1 MAPLHRTAHSNPW
14 MALAFVVICVS
25 FLHSYVNE
33 HKRPLKKQVSKQ
45 HNKFKSQPGM
55 VEGAYTPHLGDR
67 DRGPS
72 SKSEPQLPPEFEASL
87 GCTRLS
93 EQTKTKVCP
102 PPQEKAGATLFC
114 HVIKLTLMVVIY
126 LLQIHMLSK
135 SV

>member
-55 VEGAYTPHLGDR
+55 VGGAYTPHLGDR

-102 PPQEKAGATLFC
+102 PQEKAGATLFC
-114 HVIKLTLMVVIY
+114 HIIKLTLMVVIY